1 MEHTVK
7 QEASATPKASDISDL
22 DVSVLAESGIEVQI
36 INPRTQE
43 PTGNCVKVMG
53 VFAPRF
59 KELLRQAK
67 KRQEMGRAN
76 PVAAAVAASEEDEVA
91 DLLAEVTLGWT
102 MNEGGVYLTFSRQE
116 ALRVYRKYTLI
127 RTQVFNAALDVANF
141 VRG

>member
-1 MEHTVK
+1 M
-7 QEASATPKASDISDL
+7 
-22 DVSVLAESGIEVQI
+22 
-36 INPRTQE
+36 
-43 PTGNCVKVMG
+43 
-53 VFAPRF
+53 
-59 KELLRQAK
+59 
-67 KRQEMGRAN
+67 
-76 PVAAAVAASEEDEVA
+76 A